1 MGQTELVSF
10 GGRGGGCGGSWGL
23 PFFKIKKHFL
33 RFSPCFLFFYILS
46 NFAIC
51 FHGVGG
57 DRGALE

>member
-1 MGQTELVSF
+1 MGAAGDHGVYHFL
-10 GGRGGGCGGSWGL
+10 
-23 PFFKIKKHFL
+23 KIKNTSLDFL
-33 RFSPCFLFFYILS
+33 LGSYFFILS